1 MLDPVSLI
9 VLHTAMMWA
18 CAVAFALIRR
28 IETGWGFP
36 WHWPVAFFVMPQVML
51 IGGYAELIDS
61 DGLRLLGFLA
71 GFAGPAILADGV
83 RAFLRLPGRPRLW
96 IVWFVL
102 FTGAILGFTTL
113 LPSLSGRVLVFQ
125 LFTAGIG
132 IYAFAVSRHLPLDDH
147 PLGRRFV
154 ATFAAAPILAF
165 AGQLLALAL
174 GLDQTLEVKNIAV
187 LVLAATAIGIIT
199 AIGCVILVAE
209 RFAAQVGREA
219 RSDVLT
225 GLATRRVFDRAL
237 ERAVQRFTETATP
250 VSLIL
255 FDIDHFKTIN
265 DTHGHDVG
273 DIALREVADCARAA
287 VRPGDVL
294 ARLGGDE
301 FAILLPETDLPQATN
316 IARRV
321 LEKLRSLTVT
331 TPGGP
336 LRLSGSFGVAQAIAS
351 SDTPQAVV
359 KRADLALYEVKR
371 RGRNDVEAMS
381 LGTLPQPA

>member
-1 MLDPVSLI
+1 MLDPTSLI
-9 VLHTAMMWA
+9 VLHTSMMWA
-18 CAVAFALIRR
+18 CAVAFALIRSV
-28 IETGWGFP
+28 ETGWGFP
-36 WHWPVAFFVMPQVML
+36 WHWPVAFFVMPLVMV
-51 IGGYAELIDS
+51 IGGYAEQIDS
-61 DGLRLLGFLA
+61 NGLRVLGFLA

-83 RAFLRLPGRPRLW
+83 RAFLRLQGRPRLW
-96 IVWFVL
+96 IVWFTL
-102 FTGAILGFTTL
+102 FAGAILGFTFL
-113 LPSLSGRVLVFQ
+113 LPSLAGRLLVFQ
-125 LFTAGIG
+125 IFAAGIG
-132 IYAFAVSRHLPLDDH
+132 IYAFSISRHLTLEDH

-154 ATFAAAPILAF
+154 GSFAVTPVLAF
-165 AGQLLALAL
+165 VVQIAALAL
-174 GLDQTLEVKNIAV
+174 GLDQTPDTRNIAV
-187 LVLAATAIGIIT
+187 LVLAATAIGIIA

-237 ERAVQRFTETATP
+237 EQALQGSTKTETP

-273 DIALREVADCARAA
+273 DIALREVADCARTA

-301 FAILLPETDLPQATN
+301 FAILLPETDLPHATD

-321 LEKLRSLTVT
+321 LDRLRGLRLAA
-331 TPGGP
+331 PGGP
-336 LRLSGSFGVAQAIAS
+336 LRLSGSFGVAQAVPP
-351 SDTPQAVV
+351 SDTPQTLV

-371 RGRNDVEAMS
+371 RGRNDVEAMTPVS
-381 LGTLPQPA
+381 LPQPA

>member
-18 CAVAFALIRR
+18 CAAAFTLIHSV
-28 IETGWGFP
+28 ETGWGFP
-36 WHWPVAFFVMPQVML
+36 WHWPIAFFIMPLVML
-51 IGGYAELIDS
+51 VGGYAEQTDS
-61 DGLRLLGFLA
+61 DVLRVLGFLA
-71 GFAGPAILADGV
+71 GFAGPAMLADGV

-96 IVWFVL
+96 IVWFIL
-102 FTGAILGFTTL
+102 FAGAILGFTVL

-132 IYAFAVSRHLPLDDH
+132 IYAFAVSRHLPIEDH

-154 ATFAAAPILAF
+154 TTFAATPILAF
-165 AGQLLALAL
+165 AMEILSLTL
-174 GLDQTLEVKNIAV
+174 GLDQTPDAKNITI
-187 LVLAATAIGIIT
+187 LVIAATAIGIIA

-237 ERAVQRFTETATP
+237 DRAVQQFAATETP

-255 FDIDHFKTIN
+255 FDIDYFKAIN
-265 DTHGHDVG
+265 DTHGHDIG
-273 DIALREVADCARAA
+273 DIALRAVADCARSV
-287 VRPGDVL
+287 VRPTDVL

-301 FAILLPETDLPQATN
+301 FAILLPETELPQATD

-321 LEKLRSLTVT
+321 LEKLRGLRIT
-331 TPGGP
+331 TPDGP
-336 LRLSGSFGVAQAIAS
+336 LRLSGSFGVAQTLTTA
-351 SDTPQAVV
+351 DTPQILV
-359 KRADLALYEVKR
+359 KQADLALYEVKR
-371 RGRNDVEAMS
+371 RGRNDVEAMD
-381 LGTLPQPA
+381 GFPVAQPA

>member
-18 CAVAFALIRR
+18 CAVAFALIYRV
-28 IETGWGFP
+28 ETAWGFP
-36 WHWPVAFFVMPQVML
+36 WHWPLAFFVMPLVML
-51 IGGYAELIDS
+51 VGGYAEQQGS
-61 DGLRLLGFLA
+61 NGLRLLGFIA

-83 RAFLRLPGRPRLW
+83 RAFLRLPARPRLW
-96 IVWFVL
+96 GLWFIL
-102 FTGAILGFTTL
+102 FVTAIIGFTYI
-113 LPSLSGRVLVFQ
+113 LPSLPGRILVFQ

-132 IYAFAVSRHLPLDDH
+132 IYAFAVSRHLSPDDH
-147 PLGRRFV
+147 PLGRRFTS
-154 ATFAAAPILAF
+154 TFAILPILAF
-165 AGQLLALAL
+165 AVELLMLAL
-174 GLDQTLEVKNIAV
+174 DLEQRAEAQNIVV
-187 LVLAATAIGIIT
+187 LVLAATVIGCIA

-237 ERAVQRFTETATP
+237 DRAVRRFVETETP

-265 DTHGHDVG
+265 DTHGHDIG
-273 DIALREVADCARAA
+273 DLALRAVADSARST
-287 VRPGDVL
+287 VRPTDIL

-301 FAILLPETDLPQATN
+301 FAILLPDTRLAAAAE
-316 IARRV
+316 IAHRV
-321 LEKLRSLTVT
+321 LDRLRGLMIA
-331 TPGGP
+331 TPSGP
-336 LRLSGSFGVAQAIAS
+336 VQLSGSFGVAEAQ
-351 SDTPQAVV
+351 DRTELPQQLV

-371 RGRNDVEAMS
+371 RGRNGIETQPVA
-381 LGTLPQPA
+381 GTPALA

>member
-1 MLDPVSLI
+1 MLDPASLI
-9 VLHTAMMWA
+9 ALHTVMMWSSA
-18 CAVAFALIRR
+18 LAFALIRR
-28 IETGWGFP
+28 VETGWSFP
-36 WHWPVAFFVMPQVML
+36 SHWPIAFFVMPLVML
-51 IGGYAELIDS
+51 IGGYAEQQGS
-61 DGLRLLGFLA
+61 DGLRLLGFIA

-83 RAFLRLPGRPRLW
+83 RAFLRLPPRPRLW
-96 IVWFVL
+96 GLWFFL
-102 FTGAILGFTTL
+102 FVAAIFSFTYI
-113 LPSLSGRVLVFQ
+113 LPSLPGRILVFQ

-132 IYAFAVSRHLPLDDH
+132 LYAFAVSRHLSADDH
-147 PLGRRFV
+147 PLGRRFIS
-154 ATFAAAPILAF
+154 TFAILPILAF
-165 AGQLLALAL
+165 AVELLMLAL
-174 GLDQTLEVKNIAV
+174 GLEQRASADNIV
-187 LVLAATAIGIIT
+187 ILVLAATGIGIIT

-301 FAILLPETDLPQATN
+301 FAILLPETDLPQATD

-321 LEKLRSLTVT
+321 LDRLRSLRIA

-336 LRLSGSFGVAQAIAS
+336 LRLSGSFGVAQVLPP
-351 SDTPQAVV
+351 SDTPQALV

-371 RGRNDVEAMS
+371 RGRNGIE
-381 LGTLPQPA
+381 PQPLAAVPATA

>member
-18 CAVAFALIRR
+18 CAVAFALIRSV
-28 IETGWGFP
+28 ETGWGFP
-36 WHWPVAFFVMPQVML
+36 WQWPVAFFVMPLVML

-61 DGLRLLGFLA
+61 DGLRVLGFLA

-132 IYAFAVSRHLPLDDH
+132 IYAFTVSRHLPMDDH

-165 AGQLLALAL
+165 TAELLSLAL
-174 GLDQTLEVKNIAV
+174 GVDQTPDAKNIGI
-187 LVLAATAIGIIT
+187 LVLAATAIGIIA

-301 FAILLPETDLPQATN
+301 FAILLPETELAQATD

-321 LEKLRSLTVT
+321 LDRLRSLRVAS
-331 TPGGP
+331 PDGP

-351 SDTPQAVV
+351 SDTPQALV

-371 RGRNDVEAMS
+371 RGRNGIEAMS